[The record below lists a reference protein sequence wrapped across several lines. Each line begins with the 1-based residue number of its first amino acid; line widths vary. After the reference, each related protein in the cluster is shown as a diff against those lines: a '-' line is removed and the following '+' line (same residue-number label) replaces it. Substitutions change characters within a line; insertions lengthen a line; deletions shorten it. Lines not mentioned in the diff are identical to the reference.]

1 MTSFAIEIK
10 CLYIALINIVKTN
23 VNYHV
28 QYFLFLK
35 ISVII
40 SVGINFANQ
49 IIKFKNLFLNL
60 QYINYWNKC

>member
-28 QYFLFLK
+28 QYFLFFE
-35 ISVII
+35 
-40 SVGINFANQ
+40 NFRHNFRGH
-49 IIKFKNLFLNL
+49 KF
-60 QYINYWNKC
+60 C